1 MHQGIDGDHACPS
14 RHPPFAFRI
23 SPEEEVGQGHREDLG
38 AEAVNGPE
46 RLKEGLAHVS
56 HPRSRAGHIGFSQ
69 ALIDPGHKVTRAL
82 PTGTG

>member
-1 MHQGIDGDHACPS
+1 MKRSRAATVNPCPNNAQGRIVHQGIDGDHACPS

-46 RLKEGLAHVS
+46 RL
-56 HPRSRAGHIGFSQ
+56 
-69 ALIDPGHKVTRAL
+69 
-82 PTGTG
+82 